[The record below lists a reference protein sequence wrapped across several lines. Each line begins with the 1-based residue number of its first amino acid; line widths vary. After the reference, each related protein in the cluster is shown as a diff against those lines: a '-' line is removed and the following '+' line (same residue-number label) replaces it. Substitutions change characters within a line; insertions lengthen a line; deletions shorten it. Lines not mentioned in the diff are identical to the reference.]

1 MRGMDRVFLE
11 KKLEQQNIFYSNKN
25 YKLEYVYLRSRS
37 PWFGI
42 VKKTRL
48 VSAYFDLSIA
58 EDLGSVR
65 TDLSEM

>member
-37 PWFGI
+37 LWFGKG
-42 VKKTRL
+42 KKTRL
-48 VSAYFDLSIA
+48 VPAFFDLSIT
-58 EDLGSVR
+58 EGLGSGR
-65 TDLSEM
+65 TQL